1 MPNFDIDDDLIR
13 KLAGLLEETGLAEI
27 EYAEG
32 DRRLRVAR
40 PTLQTVASVPSPPP
54 SPPQAAEAAAPDGA
68 GNAVPAGAVTSP
80 IVGTAYLAPEPGA
93 PAFVRA
99 GDSVSEGQT
108 ILIIEAMKVMNPIRA
123 PFSGTVKQI
132 VIKDAQPVE
141 FGEVLMVL
149 E

>member
-1 MPNFDIDDDLIR
+1 M
-13 KLAGLLEETGLAEI
+13 
-27 EYAEG
+27 
-32 DRRLRVAR
+32 AR